1 MTIKLPQTLIAE
13 ANEEI
18 KTISAEEALSMS
30 KDNNSNL
37 IDLREE
43 GELNNTGVIENST
56 HIPRGLL
63 EFSLNPNGALIQNN
77 IIDTKKDIVLFCAA
91 GGRSALAAKTLKDM
105 GFSNVSHVDGGFGAM
120 KQAGF
125 KIKK

>member
-18 KTISAEEALSMS
+18 KTISAEEALTMS

-91 GGRSALAAKTLKDM
+91 GGRSALTIKTLQQMGCKKVSHIQG
-105 GFSNVSHVDGGFGAM
+105 GFSALQNS
-120 KQAGF
+120 KF
-125 KIKK
+125 KVKK

>member
-18 KTISAEEALSMS
+18 KTISAEEALTMS

-105 GFSNVSHVDGGFGAM
+105 GFEKVSHIDGGFG
-120 KQAGF
+120 KLKDSKF
-125 KIKK
+125 KIT

>member
-18 KTISAEEALSMS
+18 KTISAEEALTMS

-43 GELNNTGVIENST
+43 EN
-56 HIPRGLL
+56 
-63 EFSLNPNGALIQNN
+63 
-77 IIDTKKDIVLFCAA
+77 
-91 GGRSALAAKTLKDM
+91 
-105 GFSNVSHVDGGFGAM
+105 
-120 KQAGF
+120 
-125 KIKK
+125 

>member
-1 MTIKLPQTLIAE
+1 MTIKSPQTLIAE

-18 KTISAEEALSMS
+18 KTISADEALSIS

-43 GELNNTGVIENST
+43 GELNNTGVIENSI

-105 GFSNVSHVDGGFGAM
+105 GFKNVSHVDGGFSAM

-125 KIKK
+125 KVKK

>member
-18 KTISAEEALSMS
+18 KTISAEEALTMS

-43 GELNNTGVIENST
+43 GELNNTGVIENSI

-105 GFSNVSHVDGGFGAM
+105 GFKNVSHVDGGFPAM

-125 KIKK
+125 KVKK

>member
-30 KDNNSNL
+30 KNNNSNL

-105 GFSNVSHVDGGFGAM
+105 GFKNVSHVDGGFSG
-120 KQAGF
+120 
-125 KIKK
+125 IKDGDFEIS

>member
-1 MTIKLPQTLIAE
+1 INSYPIFLAILINDFLKKLFLLIFLFFIIRFYYNVYINMTIKLPQTLIAE
-13 ANEEI
+13 AYEEI
-18 KTISAEEALSMS
+18 KTISAEEALTMS

-77 IIDTKKDIVLFCAA
+77 IIDTKKDIC
-91 GGRSALAAKTLKDM
+91 
-105 GFSNVSHVDGGFGAM
+105 
-120 KQAGF
+120 
-125 KIKK
+125 